1 MKVPHDKFKILLCVK
16 KEFSDLV
23 RRGLLHGADFHIQFT
38 SSPRFLM
45 SRAIFAEPQLVVI
58 DASFEKTLLLDMLA
72 TFRLQFSKAAVYIVS
87 SSADHRQAAD
97 AMSLGAS
104 GYFGLPG
111 DTDRLREHVKM
122 LFESWLAGHAQQR
135 FLELQRKAYNFD
147 QIIGASGALHHVLE
161 LAKRVIDN
169 PRLTVLITG
178 ETGTGKELL
187 ARAIHYNGKNNTS
200 PFMDIGCSAL
210 PENLLESELFGYE
223 KGAFTDA
230 RERKVGLFELAQD
243 GTIFLDE
250 IGDISLVMQSKLLK
264 VIESRTM
271 RRLGGLKDIPVKAR
285 IIAAT
290 SGDLTARM
298 KSGQFRK
305 DLYHRLKIIPLE
317 IPPLRDR
324 REDIPALIDS
334 FMQTFNPLYDKKI
347 CGIAPEALEILQAQN
362 WDGNVRELKHTIE
375 RAVLLEEGEVLSSK
389 DFGFLEPSDGT
400 NDTDRR
406 TADLKAHS
414 TDDVFVLSIQLKAA
428 DLEDVQREF
437 ALKVLD
443 RVGGNK
449 SKAAYIMRISR
460 PRLDRILKAER
471 AA

>member
-1 MKVPHDKFKILLCVK
+1 MKVHEDKFKVLLCVK
-16 KEFSDLV
+16 KEVADLV
-23 RRGLLHGADFHIQFT
+23 RPALVHGADLHVQFT

-45 SRAIFAEPQLVVI
+45 SRAIFAEPQLAVI
-58 DASFEKTLLLDMLA
+58 DSSFEKTLLLDMLA
-72 TFRLQFSKAAVYIVS
+72 TFHLQFSNVTVYVVS
-87 SSADHRQAAD
+87 SSANHRQAAE

-111 DTDRLREHVKM
+111 DAKQLSDKVEGLLELWR
-122 LFESWLAGHAQQR
+122 SGNAQQR

-147 QIIGASGALHHVLE
+147 QIIGTSVTLQQVLE
-161 LAKRVIDN
+161 RAKKVIDN
-169 PRLTVLITG
+169 SRLTVLITG

-187 ARAIHYNGKNNTS
+187 ARAIHYNGKTNSS
-200 PFMDIGCSAL
+200 PFVDIGCSAL

-230 RERKVGLFELAQD
+230 REKKVGLFELAQD

-250 IGDISLVMQSKLLK
+250 IADISLAMQSKLLK

-290 SGDLTARM
+290 SGDLTAKM

-317 IPPLRDR
+317 IPPLRER
-324 REDIPALIDS
+324 REDIPLLIDS
-334 FMQTFNPLYDKKI
+334 FLHTFNPLYNKRV
-347 CGIAPEALEILQAQN
+347 CGIAPEALEILQSQH

-375 RAVLLEEGEVLSSK
+375 RAVLLEETEILRGR
-389 DFGFLEPSDGT
+389 DFGFLEPADGAERGDQPKSHRP
-400 NDTDRR
+400 N
-406 TADLKAHS
+406 
-414 TDDVFVLSIQLKAA
+414 DVFVLSIPLEMA

-460 PRLDRILKAER
+460 PRLDRILKAEH